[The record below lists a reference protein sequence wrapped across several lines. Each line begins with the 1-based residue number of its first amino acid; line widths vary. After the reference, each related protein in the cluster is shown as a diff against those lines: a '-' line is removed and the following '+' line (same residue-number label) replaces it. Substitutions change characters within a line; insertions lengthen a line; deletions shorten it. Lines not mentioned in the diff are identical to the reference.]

1 VGDSLQR
8 QHKVEELKKRLKG
21 PSLQLIE
28 GQIPVFVVFMS
39 GPITA
44 LVEKVFFAIELGP
57 PSDCGENEKESDVE
71 LHCRSRSR

>member
-1 VGDSLQR
+1 MKGTSL
-8 QHKVEELKKRLKG
+8 HF
-21 PSLQLIE
+21 IE

-57 PSDCGENEKESDVE
+57 GSDCGENERRELLNRIAEVE
-71 LHCRSRSR
+71 ADEDPAGLQGWLLAVI